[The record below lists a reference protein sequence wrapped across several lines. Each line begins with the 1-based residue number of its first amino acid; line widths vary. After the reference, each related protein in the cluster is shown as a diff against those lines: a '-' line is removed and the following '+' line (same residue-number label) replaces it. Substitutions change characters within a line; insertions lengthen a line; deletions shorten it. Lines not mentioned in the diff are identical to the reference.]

1 MTCRPNGGFLS
12 KVTRVVDVVVA
23 GVNIDTG
30 VVVVVAVGIDVDVA
44 AEAVP
49 TSIHRAVT
57 LKGFHRRS
65 LLCSFCLFQ

>member
-1 MTCRPNGGFLS
+1 MTSRPNGGFLS

-23 GVNIDTG
+23 GVNIDG
-30 VVVVVAVGIDVDVA
+30 VAVVVAVGIDVDVA